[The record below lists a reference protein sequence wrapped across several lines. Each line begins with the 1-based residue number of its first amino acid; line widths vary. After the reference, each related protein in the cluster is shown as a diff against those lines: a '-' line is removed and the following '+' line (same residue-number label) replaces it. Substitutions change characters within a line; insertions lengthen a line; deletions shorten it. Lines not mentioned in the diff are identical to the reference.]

1 MNKKFVIFLLC
12 TQIYHRS
19 LFSFNIGTIWQKT
32 EQEQIVKEYDVEPHC
47 TITLSNNTG
56 SCHVK
61 HWNQPKIRIEAVKKG
76 SSQDL
81 KNTTLSCSAKGTDAS
96 IITRVAT
103 DQKPAQVTYTLTLPE
118 DATLR
123 ITQAQGPVKV
133 KGITGDIDISLEEG
147 SIEITDSEKTVTA
160 KTGLGDIIVHQKKF
174 DDPYSIFLQSHRGN
188 ITLHL
193 PSETKAT
200 LQAKTH
206 AGSILSDHLVTLA
219 PLSLKLNKDEWER
232 LKKNIEGTLGGLK
245 GGAPITLEATKGTIR
260 LKEY

>member
-1 MNKKFVIFLLC
+1 M
-12 TQIYHRS
+12 
-19 LFSFNIGTIWQKT
+19 
-32 EQEQIVKEYDVEPHC
+32 
-47 TITLSNNTG
+47 
-56 SCHVK
+56 
-61 HWNQPKIRIEAVKKG
+61 
-76 SSQDL
+76 
-81 KNTTLSCSAKGTDAS
+81 
-96 IITRVAT
+96 
-103 DQKPAQVTYTLTLPE
+103 
-118 DATLR
+118 
-123 ITQAQGPVKV
+123 

-147 SIEITDSEKTVTA
+147 SIEITDSEKTVNA

-206 AGSILSDHLVTLA
+206 TGSILSDHLVTLA